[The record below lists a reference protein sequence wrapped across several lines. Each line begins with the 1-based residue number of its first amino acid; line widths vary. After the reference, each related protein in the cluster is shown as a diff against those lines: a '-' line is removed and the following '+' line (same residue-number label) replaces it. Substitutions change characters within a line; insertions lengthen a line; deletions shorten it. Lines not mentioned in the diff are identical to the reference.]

1 MRIVLDTNVIVSA
14 LVFGGV
20 PRRIFE
26 LIEDG
31 HHELFYSAAIQRET
45 SRVLNTKFGWNQ
57 AALNQYLPGLWA
69 LGTKVAPKKKL
80 KIIREDPTD
89 DRILECAVSARAG
102 VIVSGDR
109 DLIRLGTFRSIA
121 ITTPRQF
128 LDAHRP
134 VSSA

>member
-20 PRRIFE
+20 PRR
-26 LIEDG
+26 
-31 HHELFYSAAIQRET
+31 
-45 SRVLNTKFGWNQ
+45 
-57 AALNQYLPGLWA
+57 LWA

-89 DRILECAVSARAG
+89 DPILECAVSARAG

-109 DLIRLGTFRSIA
+109 DLIQLGTFRSIA